1 MMDSYEA
8 FFDKYVDF
16 MKTYQDSDDAIGM
29 MSDYAEYM
37 KQYADYMEKLDEVN
51 TDDLSAAVS
60 CILHGSAGA
69 YHEETGRNFVKNI

>member
-1 MMDSYEA
+1 MLFRSEA

-37 KQYADYMEKLDEVN
+37 KQYAEYMEKLDEVN
-51 TDDLSAAVS
+51 TDDLSAAD
-60 CILHGSAGA
+60 LA
-69 YHEETGRNFVKNI
+69 YYTEVQARIMKKLAELS